1 MSAAKTAGEKPT
13 AAKTVGAKSAT
24 VKSASSQPSTPQK
37 SGAKMPAAQSGAIK
51 HLSDDSLMREIFHL
65 KAVMERRARKSEG
78 TKGTSSVLA
87 LLAGHEI
94 AIAEGFTSRLMTQ
107 TELAQRLGI
116 RPQSV
121 GVLVVQLEE
130 KGYLRRIP
138 RDNDKRAFLLEL
150 TDAGRENAQE
160 VREQQRLFA
169 EDAFAPLTQKEKDQ
183 LTSIVTKLNAFFS

>member
-1 MSAAKTAGEKPT
+1 MATAKTVGEKPT
-13 AAKTVGAKSAT
+13 AAKTTT
-24 VKSASSQPSTPQK
+24 VKSTSSQLSTPQK
-37 SGAKMPAAQSGAIK
+37 SGAKMAAAQSTTVK

-78 TKGTSSVLA
+78 TNGTSSVLA

-183 LTSIVTKLNAFFS
+183 LTSIVAKLNACFS